1 MTSSTATLSPAHAH
15 ALLVLLE
22 APSKQSVDAFFCSCF
37 AERDTAGSPDSARVA
52 AVVEM
57 LSLSDPEKAAPLQR
71 AALVLIRLV
80 LYSGAS
86 PEQTAAFFPAE
97 FHSSLQALI
106 TKVLQFHKDEWRAES
121 LAAGGVTTMPRLES
135 TSWQVYRRPT
145 PSEHIGHPALL
156 LGLQVRDAPG
166 GTASKTGSG
175 GGSGRG
181 RGSGAGGGGAGGQ
194 RTVEVEMTKEQLNS
208 MLDGLSKIKEQ
219 LAMVSES

>member
-1 MTSSTATLSPAHAH
+1 
-15 ALLVLLE
+15 
-22 APSKQSVDAFFCSCF
+22 
-37 AERDTAGSPDSARVA
+37 
-52 AVVEM
+52 
-57 LSLSDPEKAAPLQR
+57 
-71 AALVLIRLV
+71 
-80 LYSGAS
+80 
-86 PEQTAAFFPAE
+86 
-97 FHSSLQALI
+97 
-106 TKVLQFHKDEWRAES
+106 
-121 LAAGGVTTMPRLES
+121 MPRLES

>member
-1 MTSSTATLSPAHAH
+1 MASSTGMLSPEHAN

-37 AERDTAGSPDSARVA
+37 AERDAAGSPDRARVA
-52 AVVEM
+52 AIVET

-97 FHSSLQALI
+97 FHSSLQALT

-166 GTASKTGSG
+166 GTATETGS
-175 GGSGRG
+175 
-181 RGSGAGGGGAGGQ
+181 GSGAGGGGAGGQ

>member
-1 MTSSTATLSPAHAH
+1 MASSTGMLSPEHAN

-37 AERDTAGSPDSARVA
+37 AERDAAGSPDRARVA
-52 AVVEM
+52 AIVET

-97 FHSSLQALI
+97 FHSSLQALT

-166 GTASKTGSG
+166 GTATETGS
-175 GGSGRG
+175 
-181 RGSGAGGGGAGGQ
+181 GSGAGGGGAGGQ

-208 MLDGLSKIKEQ
+208 MLDGLSKIKQQ

>member
-1 MTSSTATLSPAHAH
+1 MSSGSTSLSPEHAS

-22 APSKQSVDAFFCSCF
+22 APSKQSVDAFFCTCF
-37 AERDTAGSPDSARVA
+37 AERDAVGSPDRARVA
-52 AVVEM
+52 AIVEM

-71 AALVLIRLV
+71 AALVLIGLV

-86 PEQTAAFFPAE
+86 PEQTAAFFPSD

-121 LAAGGVTTMPRLES
+121 LAAGGVTTMPRLEG

-145 PSEHIGHPALL
+145 PGEHIGHPALL
-156 LGLQVRDAPG
+156 LDLQVRDALG
-166 GTASKTGSG
+166 STAPKLASSG
-175 GGSGRG
+175 GGSGT
-181 RGSGAGGGGAGGQ
+181 GGGGAGEQ
-194 RTVEVEMTKEQLNS
+194 RTVQVEMTKEQLNS

-219 LAMVSES
+219 LAMVSEG